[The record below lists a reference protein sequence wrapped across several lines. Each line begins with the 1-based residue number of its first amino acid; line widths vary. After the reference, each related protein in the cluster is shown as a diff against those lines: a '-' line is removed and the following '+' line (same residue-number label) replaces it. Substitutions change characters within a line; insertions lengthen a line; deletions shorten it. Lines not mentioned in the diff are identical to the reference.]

1 MRRKKRGE
9 IIKSHR
15 KRGDEMKIRMEGMDD
30 KRGDEM
36 KIRMEGMD
44 RWQ

>member
-1 MRRKKRGE
+1 MTIE
-9 IIKSHR
+9 
-15 KRGDEMKIRMEGMDD
+15 EMKIRMEGMDD

-44 RWQ
+44 GWQ

>member
-1 MRRKKRGE
+1 MTIE
-9 IIKSHR
+9 
-15 KRGDEMKIRMEGMDD
+15 EMNIRMEGMDD

-44 RWQ
+44 GWQ